1 MRVERLV
8 RGDELLQRG
17 AATHRLCTARHARTR
32 EITPAPIAGSQMAA
46 ATAAGS
52 GRGTED
58 LKAGRARRRRVAARD
73 AELCDGACG
82 GAAGAAAC
90 AAAWRRGRV
99 ATAAMLCDE
108 LWSPPKWTRG
118 GGRPRGTQ
126 QPHARACV
134 SGGVV
139 GARGGSGG
147 AARPMQRATD
157 IAYGHRCGGSAAP
170 APVPLAMPNSTSW

>member
-118 GGRPRGTQ
+118 GGG
-126 QPHARACV
+126 
-134 SGGVV
+134 
-139 GARGGSGG
+139 
-147 AARPMQRATD
+147 D
-157 IAYGHRCGGSAAP
+157 I
-170 APVPLAMPNSTSW
+170 